1 MNKEMAF
8 LLLLLGGLAVV
19 CLGTGLVIS
28 AFVGGKPKKAGRVRA
43 IIGGVIIAACTL
55 AYFVFIK

>member
-1 MNKEMAF
+1 M
-8 LLLLLGGLAVV
+8 LLLGGLAVV